1 MVVVTFP
8 HLLREMH
15 GLGQHLGASGTRLQI
30 STPSHAVQAAASRM
44 IGLRC
49 MLPFPLVELPL
60 NFHLSASTAFARVL
74 AFLAPE
80 IGGVSFAPSAGFK
93 HVFGMP
99 AAAPLALL
107 LQAVVRTLSLATLA
121 KSLAILALPL
131 RLREFCFEGFGVA
144 AVAHVRGHVL
154 LLHGRPVYVLTAQ
167 DLQ

>member
-1 MVVVTFP
+1 
-8 HLLREMH
+8 MH
-15 GLGQHLGASGTRLQI
+15 GFGQHLLASRTRLHI
-30 STPSHAVQAAASRM
+30 SSPFHAVLAAALR
-44 IGLRC
+44 IIRPRC

-74 AFLAPE
+74 AFLTPE

-99 AAAPLALL
+99 AAAPLALFF
-107 LQAVVRTLSLATLA
+107 QAVVRALPLAVLA
-121 KSLAILALPL
+121 ETFGVLALPL
-131 RLREFCFEGFGVA
+131 RFRELRFEDFGIA
-144 AVAHVRGHVL
+144 AVAHVRGHML

>member
-1 MVVVTFP
+1 
-8 HLLREMH
+8 
-15 GLGQHLGASGTRLQI
+15 
-30 STPSHAVQAAASRM
+30 M

-99 AAAPLALL
+99 AAAPLALFF
-107 LQAVVRTLSLATLA
+107 QAVVRTLPLANLA
-121 KSLAILALPL
+121 KTLAILALPL
-131 RLREFCFEGFGVA
+131 RLREFCFEGLGVA
-144 AVAHVRGHVL
+144 AVAHVRRHVL
-154 LLHGRPVYVLTAQ
+154 LLDGFPVHALAAQ
-167 DLQ
+167 DLQQ

>member
-1 MVVVTFP
+1 
-8 HLLREMH
+8 MH
-15 GLGQHLGASGTRLQI
+15 GFGQHLLASRTRLHI
-30 STPSHAVQAAASRM
+30 SSPFHAVLAAALR
-44 IGLRC
+44 IIRPRC

-74 AFLAPE
+74 AFLTPE

-107 LQAVVRTLSLATLA
+107 LQAVVRTLSLAALA
-121 KSLAILALPL
+121 QTLAILAFPL
-131 RLREFCFEGFGVA
+131 RLREFCFEGFGIA
-144 AVAHVRGHVL
+144 AVAHVRRHVL
-154 LLHGRPVYVLTAQ
+154 LLDGRPVYVLTAQ

>member
-1 MVVVTFP
+1 
-8 HLLREMH
+8 
-15 GLGQHLGASGTRLQI
+15 
-30 STPSHAVQAAASRM
+30 
-44 IGLRC
+44 

-99 AAAPLALL
+99 AAAPLALFF
-107 LQAVVRTLSLATLA
+107 QAVVRTLPLAALA
-121 KSLAILALPL
+121 KTLAILAFPL
-131 RLREFCFEGFGVA
+131 RFRELRFESFGVA